1 MKGLLFW
8 LIIFVT
14 NPLIRAQ
21 IIDPAVWNWF
31 EMENFFNENELVKE
45 GIEAI
50 HIKIDEK
57 KDGEIIQEKG
67 DFLHYEFDPQG
78 NLIKSL
84 KSVKLANRVDTLQ
97 NRYHYNQDGQLLVK
111 EEIHPP
117 FHFSFHY
124 QYTERQPTQEIKI
137 DENSSKKDTIQQ
149 HFYSYKKQENTII
162 KEISYD
168 ANGQAFKKER
178 TQRGKEGRLES
189 HKLSYS
195 RGGAYQHTTFHY
207 ENDYLKK
214 VRFVSQFSAKTE
226 RFKQFFYKNGKL
238 NEILLFEDGK
248 RIKKMALTY
257 KKNGL
262 IEALI
267 ERDFEA
273 KQIKI
278 YYFLYS
284 KRK

>member
-1 MKGLLFW
+1 VKALLFW

-21 IIDPAVWNWF
+21 IVDPAVWNWF

-57 KDGEIIQEKG
+57 KDGEIIREKG

-78 NLIKSL
+78 NLIESL
-84 KSVKLANRVDTLQ
+84 KSIKLANRVDTLQ
-97 NRYHYNQDGQLLVK
+97 NSYHYNQDGQLLVK
-111 EEIHPP
+111 EEIQPP

-124 QYTERQPTQEIKI
+124 QYEEDKATKEIKI
-137 DENSSKKDTIQQ
+137 DENRPGKDTVQQ
-149 HFYSYKKQENTII
+149 HFYSYKKQGNMTI
-162 KEISYD
+162 KDISYD
-168 ANGQAFKKER
+168 ADGLPFKKEQ
-178 TQRGKEGRLES
+178 TQMGTEGRIES
-189 HKLSYS
+189 HKLSYQ

-207 ENDYLKK
+207 ENDRLKK
-214 VRFVSQFSAKTE
+214 VHFVSQFSAKSE
-226 RFKQFFYKNGKL
+226 YFKQFFYNNGKL

-248 RIKKMALTY
+248 RTKKMALTY

-267 ERDFEA
+267 ERDFQA

-284 KRK
+284 IRN

>member
-8 LIIFVT
+8 LIILLAK
-14 NPLIRAQ
+14 PSIKAQ
-21 IIDPAVWNWF
+21 ILDPFVWKWF
-31 EMENFFNENELVKE
+31 ELDNFFDKRDLVE
-45 GIEAI
+45 ERIEAI

-57 KDGEIIQEKG
+57 KDGEIIREKG
-67 DFLHYEFDPQG
+67 DFLHYEFDLQG
-78 NLIKSL
+78 NLTKSL
-84 KSVKLANRVDTLQ
+84 KSVKLAMRIDTLQ
-97 NRYHYNQDGQLLVK
+97 NIYRYDQDGLLQEK

-124 QYTERQPTQEIKI
+124 QYTQRQPTKEIKI
-137 DENSSKKDTIQQ
+137 DENSSKKDTVHQ
-149 HFYSYKKQENTII
+149 HFYSYKKQENSII

-168 ANGQAFKKER
+168 ANGQTFKKER
-178 TQRGKEGRLES
+178 TQKGEAGRIES

-207 ENDYLKK
+207 ENDLLKK
-214 VRFVSQFSAKTE
+214 VRFVSQFSVKTE

-238 NEILLFEDGK
+238 NDILLFEDGK
-248 RIKKMALTY
+248 RTKKMALTY

-284 KRK
+284 KLK